1 MMGTMESVT
10 TSKPKMSFCFKDM
23 ENRNNFKVDASILE
37 KFTEHTVLNKVN
49 SAKHFCIFFSFF
61 VKVSNNVVTT
71 MKSNEV
77 NPATHMHNNKDT
89 DVASQHN

>member
-1 MMGTMESVT
+1 
-10 TSKPKMSFCFKDM
+10 MSQHQNQKCHFVLKIWKT
-23 ENRNNFKVDASILE
+23 EITLKVDASILE
-37 KFTEHTVLNKVN
+37 NFTVHTVLNKVN
-49 SAKHFCIFFSFF
+49 SAKHFCKMPSFF
-61 VKVSNNVVTT
+61 VKVSNNVVTR